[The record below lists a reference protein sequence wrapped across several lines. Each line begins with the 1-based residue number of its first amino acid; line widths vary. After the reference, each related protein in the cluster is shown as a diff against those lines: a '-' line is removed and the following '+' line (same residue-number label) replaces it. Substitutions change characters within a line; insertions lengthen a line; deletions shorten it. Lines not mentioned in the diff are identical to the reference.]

1 MKPHFI
7 IIIFPLFS
15 TVVKAQTP
23 KSDTLRPQNLPPVQ
37 TPPDSTNTKQENK
50 GKPQDSTVV
59 KFKSRLSADGTYT
72 SGNVDRA
79 LIQLASGLDWNVSK
93 LLNLSSSQSFT
104 YGQQNK
110 VLSEREIFID
120 ARGTILP
127 EKTLYIL
134 GFTSFEK
141 SNLRQINSRFI
152 WAAGLGLKLIQKKNA
167 YLSVTNVFLYEWT
180 DFIINNEFPDKNLWR
195 NSTRVFGEYTI
206 DDGKL
211 FISHTVLIQP
221 SFTQKNFRWN
231 GNLTLRYQ
239 ITKRTGIR
247 STIENSYES
256 VVVEGRKNND
266 FRLTFGVVF
275 EFENKFIFDFTNTLK
290 KYITF

>member
-7 IIIFPLFS
+7 IFIFPLFS
-15 TVVKAQTP
+15 VAVKAQTP
-23 KSDTLRPQNLPPVQ
+23 KSDTLRPQNLPPIQ
-37 TPPDSTNTKQENK
+37 TPPDSTNAKQENK
-50 GKPQDSTVV
+50 GKPQDSTIV

-79 LIQLASGLDWNVSK
+79 LIQLASGLDWNISK
-93 LLNLSSSQSFT
+93 ILNLSSSQSFT

-110 VLSEREIFID
+110 LLSEREFFID

-127 EKTLYIL
+127 EKTLYSL
-134 GFTSFEK
+134 GFTSYEK
-141 SNLRQINSRFI
+141 SNLRLIHNRFI

-167 YLSVTNVFLYEWT
+167 YLSVTNVVLYEWT
-180 DFIINNEFPDKNLWR
+180 DFIVNNEFPDKDLWR
-195 NSTRVFGEYTI
+195 NSTRIQGEYTV
-206 DDGKL
+206 DGGKL
-211 FISHTVLIQP
+211 FISHMLLFQP
-221 SFTQKNFRWN
+221 GFTQKNLRWN
-231 GNLTLRYQ
+231 GNLTFRYQ

-266 FRLTFGVVF
+266 FRLTFGV
-275 EFENKFIFDFTNTLK
+275 EFENKFIFDFTDTFK